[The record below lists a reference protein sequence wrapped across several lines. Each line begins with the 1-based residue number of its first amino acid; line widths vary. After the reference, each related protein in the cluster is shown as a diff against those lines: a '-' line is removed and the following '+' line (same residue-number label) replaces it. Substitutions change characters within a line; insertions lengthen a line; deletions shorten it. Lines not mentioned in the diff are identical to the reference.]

1 MDLQDAFGSDQN
13 LKKLSKQASLW
24 NTADAAGAGT
34 THQNSF
40 SQKVLGEGSSLIP
53 NVLSYSLDKI
63 QALIPLK
70 RHPTWSPFSIAA
82 FFPPDMSP
90 AVGGVERGE
99 EPSRNSSAAHPR
111 GPHAELWNTRV
122 I

>member
-1 MDLQDAFGSDQN
+1 MDLQDEFGSNQN

-53 NVLSYSLDKI
+53 DALSYSLDKI

-70 RHPTWSPFSIAA
+70 CHPTWSPFSIAA
-82 FFPPDMSP
+82 FSP
-90 AVGGVERGE
+90 STCHPQLVG
-99 EPSRNSSAAHPR
+99 
-111 GPHAELWNTRV
+111 
-122 I
+122 